1 LQLNEKIK
9 ENEQLRTTLAHMEIE
24 LNKLKGIEHE
34 LILVKEISDVR
45 FADVYIKFMKF
56 EKYKT

>member
-1 LQLNEKIK
+1 MNEKIK
-9 ENEQLRTTLAHMEIE
+9 ENEQLRSTLAHMEIE

-45 FADVYIKFMKF
+45 FADVY
-56 EKYKT
+56 YW